1 MDISKLVRQNVLKM
15 KAYSSARDEFSGSE
29 GVFLDANEN
38 PNNNGVNRY
47 PDPFQSQLK
56 HAIGS
61 QKSIDTKN
69 IFIGN
74 GSDEVLDLIFRA
86 FCEPKLDN
94 IVLTA
99 PSYGMYKVLANLN
112 DISIKEVLYEED
124 FTLDADKII
133 QAVNEQT
140 KLIILCSPNNPTGN
154 CIDEKIIEK
163 ILESTNCL
171 VLIDEAYV
179 DFSEKPSN
187 INLLGKYTQ
196 LIISQTLS
204 KFYGMAGLRL
214 GICFANEEIV
224 AILSKIKPPYNINIL
239 SQNKAI
245 ELLKKN
251 RDDYRN
257 EVIKERKKL
266 IEALSLLSL
275 TVKIYPSEA
284 NFILVKITDADSV
297 YNQLLKRKIIIR
309 NRTNEVLCKNCVR
322 ITIGSPEENELLIE
336 ALKEI
341 DS

>member
-1 MDISKLVRQNVLKM
+1 M
-15 KAYSSARDEFSGSE
+15 KAYSSARDEFSGLE

-47 PDPFQSQLK
+47 PDPFQTQLK
-56 HAIGS
+56 HAISS
-61 QKSIDTKN
+61 QKSIATKN
-69 IFIGN
+69 ILIGN

-163 ILESTNCL
+163 ILKSTNCL

-224 AILSKIKPPYNINIL
+224 SILSKIKPPYNINIL

-284 NFILVKITDADSV
+284 NFILVKITDADSI

-309 NRTNEVLCKNCVR
+309 NRTNEALCKNCVR

-336 ALKEI
+336 VLKEI